1 MLSGHMGWL
10 LTIVLGLPLTNSDVE
25 INMWFSKE
33 SYCTFAIEKFTEKP
47 FTHKLPNGMTA
58 IGESKSATCRELS
71 EEETALVPDHL
82 RWRTKPFG
90 GLFSGN

>member
-1 MLSGHMGWL
+1 MGWI

-47 FTHKLPNGMTA
+47 FTHKLPDGNTA
-58 IGESKSATCRELS
+58 SGEAKSASCRELTN
-71 EEETALVPDHL
+71 EEAALVPEHL
-82 RWRTKPFG
+82 RWKTKPFG

>member
-1 MLSGHMGWL
+1 MVPSCMGWL

-33 SYCTFAIEKFTEKP
+33 SYCIFAVEKFTEKP
-47 FTHKLPNGMTA
+47 FTHKVPDGTVA
-58 IGESKSATCRELS
+58 TGEAKSASCRELTN
-71 EEETALVPDHL
+71 EEAAIVPEHL
-82 RWRTKPFG
+82 RWKTKPFG